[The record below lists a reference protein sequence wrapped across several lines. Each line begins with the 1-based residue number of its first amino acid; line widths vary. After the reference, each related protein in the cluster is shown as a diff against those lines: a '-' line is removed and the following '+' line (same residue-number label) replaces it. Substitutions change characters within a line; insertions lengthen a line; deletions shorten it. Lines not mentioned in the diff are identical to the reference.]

1 MRAGRY
7 QKGEIPCISCAT
19 TIMAVKPERQ
29 AEDMERLDK
38 AERDRFATEQE
49 EPITEPEE

>member
-1 MRAGRY
+1 MSSRDFAH
-7 QKGEIPCISCAT
+7 EWT
-19 TIMAVKPERQ
+19 D